1 MKELKKL
8 LIAAM
13 IILMQVSVT
22 AAEISANEKM
32 VQMEI
37 ETYGGEQ
44 TGAILG
50 RINRLEK
57 DYSGTNMQG
66 NMNVRINSLYE
77 IMYGNAGAPS
87 LIAKINAIEW
97 NAYHEVTAE
106 SIIKRLDKLENE
118 ILGKTTSENIIKRIN
133 ELAQGTFGSEQIPLI
148 EMQVPNDVLIRAEL
162 AEDIGSRSL
171 QAGDIVNIKVAENV
185 IIDGK
190 LIIAKGQ
197 VGKGT
202 VTSVRKAKGWMGRNG
217 KINIDFQVLNSID
230 GNEIEIYVGEES
242 KSEMRVREMIGGAA
256 MVGMNIND
264 DWNKLLVHGKNI
276 ELAAGTALYVQ
287 TKKATNVYAL
297 QLENDF

>member
-1 MKELKKL
+1 MKKILFTA
-8 LIAAM
+8 LIFF
-13 IILMQVSVT
+13 LMQVSVS
-22 AAEISANEKM
+22 AAEISANEKL

-57 DYSGTNMQG
+57 DYSGANMQG

-77 IMYGNAGAPS
+77 ILYGNAGAPS
-87 LIAKINAIEW
+87 LMAKINAIEW

-118 ILGKTTSENIIKRIN
+118 IAGKTSTENFIKRIN
-133 ELAQGTFGSEQIPLI
+133 ELAQATFGSEQIPLI
-148 EMQVPNDVLIRAEL
+148 EMQIPNDILIRAEL
-162 AEDIGSRSL
+162 AENIGSRSL
-171 QAGDIVNIKVAENV
+171 QAGDIVYIKVAENV

-197 VGKGT
+197 LGKGT
-202 VTSVRKAKGWMGRNG
+202 VSSVRKAKGWMGRNG
-217 KINIDFQVLNSID
+217 KIEIDFQALNSID

-242 KSEMRVREMIGGAA
+242 KSEMTAREMIGGAA
-256 MVGMNIND
+256 LVGMNLND
-264 DWNKLLVHGKNI
+264 DWNKLMVHGKNI
-276 ELAAGTALYVQ
+276 ELAAGTPLYIQ
-287 TKKATNVYAL
+287 TKKVTNVYAL
-297 QLENDF
+297 QLESDF